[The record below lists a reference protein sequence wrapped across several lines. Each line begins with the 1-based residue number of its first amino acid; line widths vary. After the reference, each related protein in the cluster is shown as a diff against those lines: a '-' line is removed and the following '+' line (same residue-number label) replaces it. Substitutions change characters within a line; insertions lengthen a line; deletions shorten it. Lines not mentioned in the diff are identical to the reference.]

1 MEHAMRDSMI
11 LLRVAQS
18 DVQDRDV
25 EDNMRITGF

>member
-1 MEHAMRDSMI
+1 MENFMKDSMI

-25 EDNMRITGF
+25 EDNKRITGF